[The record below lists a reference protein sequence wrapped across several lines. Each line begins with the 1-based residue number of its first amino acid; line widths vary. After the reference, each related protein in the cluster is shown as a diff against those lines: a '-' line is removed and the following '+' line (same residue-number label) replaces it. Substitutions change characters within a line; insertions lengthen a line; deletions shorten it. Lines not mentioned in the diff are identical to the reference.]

1 MKMMW
6 PHLDCFPGNI
16 YNFVFLDKKK
26 NPNSKNFVHV
36 VLIPDL
42 KAYIFFVMKYIST
55 NRESHADVTW
65 EQIIS

>member
-26 NPNSKNFVHV
+26 IQIPKILSTWFLF
-36 VLIPDL
+36 LI
-42 KAYIFFVMKYIST
+42 
-55 NRESHADVTW
+55 
-65 EQIIS
+65 

>member
-26 NPNSKNFVHV
+26 NSNSKNFVHV
-36 VLIPDL
+36 VFIPDL
-42 KAYIFFVMKYIST
+42 KTYIFFVMKYIST
-55 NRESHADVTW
+55 K
-65 EQIIS
+65 

>member
-1 MKMMW
+1 MW

-26 NPNSKNFVHV
+26 KNPNSKNFVHAV
-36 VLIPDL
+36 FIPDL

-55 NRESHADVTW
+55 K
-65 EQIIS
+65 